1 MERGVYTEDSLK
13 ERWAAVERVA
23 RKVAAVGDQGGSLL
37 SYGLSYLQSVLL
49 VDLTTRAPCE
59 GEAAIDPA
67 SLSSID
73 LVTMARHSLDRGN
86 LARAVQYVTLLPGEP
101 ARVAKDWLEEARLTL
116 EMRQAADALCAH
128 AEAVSVQVLPG
139 H

>member
-1 MERGVYTEDSLK
+1 M
-13 ERWAAVERVA
+13 AVFLGENLFGTHLA
-23 RKVAAVGDQGGSLL
+23 GDHKYCF

-73 LVTMARHSLDRGN
+73 LVNLARHSLDRGCVD
-86 LARAVQYVTLLPGEP
+86 LALP
-101 ARVAKDWLEEARLTL
+101 
-116 EMRQAADALCAH
+116 
-128 AEAVSVQVLPG
+128 
-139 H
+139 

>member
-1 MERGVYTEDSLK
+1 MAVFLGEDSFGTHVAGDLK
-13 ERWAAVERVA
+13 YCF
-23 RKVAAVGDQGGSLL
+23 

-73 LVTMARHSLDRGN
+73 LVNLARHSLDRGWVD
-86 LARAVQYVTLLPGEP
+86 LALSKVDELKIDEL
-101 ARVAKDWLEEARLTL
+101 
-116 EMRQAADALCAH
+116 
-128 AEAVSVQVLPG
+128 
-139 H
+139 